1 MHKKLLASCLLFAA
15 AFAATGQSRGPGDP
29 RERNFKF
36 FADGVQIRGVVGYRI
51 DFARIP
57 ITVTDQRRLGIAYA
71 PDQRR
76 LVITV
81 TQKGLAQLQ
90 DWLNGATDT
99 TTPSAK
105 LVAIEARSNS
115 DELLARWELTAV
127 TPSTFSSAAS
137 GTIDEVD
144 STVEFVFDRLRLTAA
159 NPK

>member
-1 MHKKLLASCLLFAA
+1 MKRLWACGLFLV
-15 AFAATGQSRGPGDP
+15 ATVAGAQLRGPGDP
-29 RERNFKF
+29 RERNFRLLV
-36 FADGVQIRGVVGYRI
+36 DGAQIGGVVGYRI

-57 ITVTDQRRLGIAYA
+57 IGVTDQRRLGIAYA

-90 DWLNGATDT
+90 DWLNGATD
-99 TTPSAK
+99 
-105 LVAIEARSNS
+105 VAAPATKAVSIEARSNT
-115 DELLARWELTAV
+115 DELLARWELAGV
-127 TPSTFSSAAS
+127 VPSTFSSAAA

-144 STVEFVFDRLRLTAA
+144 STVEFVFDRLRLTQA